1 MTDKNQNEALDPNA
15 DPNKKAGALA
25 NTNRDHCAGR
35 CSGTAQ
41 VWAAECVIAKTATGV
56 YTITC
61 DRALAAADGC
71 FMVTMEGVGT
81 FSLAHTSDTVK
92 TLSTFAVDGTTAAD
106 KAFNVRFLRRP
117 GA

>member
-15 DPNKKAGALA
+15 GDKGKLGALA

-35 CSGTAQ
+35 CNGTAQ
-41 VWAAECVIAKTATGV
+41 VWGAECVIAKTATGV

-61 DRALAAADGC
+61 DRALAAADGV
-71 FMVTMEGVGT
+71 FGISLEAVGT

-92 TLSTFAVDGTTAAD
+92 TLSTFAVDGTTATD
-106 KAFNVRFLRRP
+106 KAFNVRFMKRP
-117 GA
+117 G